1 MMWGDESRFYFFQGP
16 ENSPSPFPETKE
28 GTDRETV
35 QAVGMVEVPLGDWEM
50 LDRENT
56 NRMLRQEER
65 DHGLRGEKS
74 PWAMVGEEEKP
85 QEAIETLVACPRYTT
100 HIQFGGGGLCGMCVI
115 LL

>member
-35 QAVGMVEVPLGDWEM
+35 QAVVMVEEGDWEV
-50 LDRENT
+50 LDGEKT

-65 DHGLRGEKS
+65 DYGLRGEKS
-74 PWAMVGEEEKP
+74 SWAMVGEEEKP
-85 QEAIETLVACPRYTT
+85 QEAIETLCACPRYST
-100 HIQFGGGGLCGMCVI
+100 HI
-115 LL
+115 